1 MEGHLLYRHSRE
13 KVESVKKNYHDNH
26 VDPVENKGIFLCGKP
41 KAANEI
47 LTRGGKIIVAM
58 TAINYDKAQFSVAN
72 LRQCYIPFTL

>member
-1 MEGHLLYRHSRE
+1 MVWNKYLQMENR
-13 KVESVKKNYHDNH
+13 
-26 VDPVENKGIFLCGKP
+26 GIFLCGKP

-72 LRQCYIPFTL
+72 LRQCYIPLAYRRLLP